1 MKNKDYISTAPIMEL
16 TELLGIKMRIADDDQ
31 RRKLIWSNWLEREH
45 TDQSNEEIKRQL
57 LNEELG
63 PLMRGH

>member
-1 MKNKDYISTAPIMEL
+1 MKNKDYFASCPIREL
-16 TELLGIKMRIADDDQ
+16 IDLLAIKLQIGDDDQ
-31 RRKLIWSNWLEREH
+31 RRNLIWSNWLEREH

>member
-1 MKNKDYISTAPIMEL
+1 MKNKDYILTAPF
-16 TELLGIKMRIADDDQ
+16 TELFELLPIKMRIADDDQ
-31 RRKLIWSNWLEREH
+31 RRMLIWKNWLEQEH